1 MGIYGVMMGAAIVA
15 VALLGM
21 VSLFQGVMT
30 SQRAQ
35 TVLNTMNT
43 IETTTRRTF
52 ANLPNFEA
60 GTALQNIAISAVPT
74 GAVQS
79 NADGTNVRIVTPWG
93 GNIVVGAGDTPVAPV
108 TGTSPAGHP
117 NRFYIVVEGLPDAAC
132 ETVASAYLNRSDV
145 VGIDADGAWGAV
157 TGPGDNS
164 VADIV
169 TYCDDADD
177 NDIAVVFRG

>member
-1 MGIYGVMMGAAIVA
+1 MGIYGVMMGVAVVA

-60 GTALQNIAISAVPT
+60 GDALQNIAISAVPT
-74 GAVQS
+74 GAIQGGG
-79 NADGTNVRIVTPWG
+79 NIVTPWG
-93 GNIVVGAGDTPVAPV
+93 GSIFVGAGNTPDVSLAA
-108 TGTSPAGHP
+108 GSPGESP
-117 NRFYIVVEGLPDAAC
+117 NRFYIVVEDLPDAAC

-157 TGPGDNS
+157 TGPVDNS

-169 TYCDDADD
+169 ADCDDADE